1 MLSKLTAVSW
11 VKFIPRAG
19 HRRERGHLDRPVG
32 GEGAEE
38 GTPLMRMSRA
48 ANVMA
53 GVINPNL
60 ESSLYLLGSTKHSL
74 PFSAQ
79 LRILAP

>member
-32 GEGAEE
+32 GEEE
-38 GTPLMRMSRA
+38 EAGGETPLMRMSRA
-48 ANVMA
+48 ANIMA

-60 ESSLYLLGSTKHSL
+60 ESSLNLRLG
-74 PFSAQ
+74 
-79 LRILAP
+79 